1 MSYASSR
8 IRTSNLFALL
18 CLISFTAPAQ
28 IRTNL
33 MAEAGTANLPSQRLG
48 VDDLI
53 AISVY
58 DSPELTRTL
67 RIETDGS
74 IHLPLLK
81 NGIPASGILP
91 VQLESDIADALKS
104 EQILVDPVVKVTV
117 VEYHSRPIAVMGAV
131 KKPVTFQSV
140 GTVTLL
146 DALARAEGLTETA
159 GTEILVTRADQVE
172 RIPVK
177 RLMKDADPS
186 VNFLLHGGEEI
197 RVPEAGKI
205 FVVGNVK
212 RPGAFPVRD
221 TADESVLKMIAL
233 SEGLSPYASKM
244 AYIYRRD
251 DSGSKKEIPIE
262 LDKIMQRKSPDVTL
276 QIDDLLYIPDNKTRR
291 ATMTALDRITM
302 FGASTASGLLI
313 WH

>member
-1 MSYASSR
+1 MRYSFL
-8 IRTSNLFALL
+8 ILFAV
-18 CLISFTAPAQ
+18 TALSAQ
-28 IRTNL
+28 QTRPNL
-33 MAEAGTANLPSQRLG
+33 MAEAGTANLPAQRLG
-48 VDDLI
+48 VDDLL
-53 AISVY
+53 AVSVY
-58 DSPELTRTL
+58 DAPELTRTV
-67 RIETDGS
+67 RVETDGS

-81 NGIPASGILP
+81 NGITAAGIFP
-91 VQLESDIADALKS
+91 GQLETDIARALKS
-104 EQILVDPVVKVTV
+104 EQILVDPEVKVTV

-131 KKPVTFQSV
+131 KKPITFQSV

-159 GTEILVTRADQVE
+159 GTEILLTRGDQVD

-186 VNFLLHGGEEI
+186 VNYLLHGGEEI

-212 RPGAFPVRD
+212 KPGAFPVRD
-221 TADESVLKMIAL
+221 SADESVLKMIAL
-233 SEGLSPYASKM
+233 SEGLAPFAAKI

-251 DSGSKKEIPIE
+251 ESGAKKEIPVE
-262 LDKIMQRKSPDVTL
+262 LDKIMQRKSPDVAL
-276 QIDDLLYIPDNKTRR
+276 QIDDLLYIPDSKTRR
-291 ATMTALDRITM
+291 AAMTTLDRITM